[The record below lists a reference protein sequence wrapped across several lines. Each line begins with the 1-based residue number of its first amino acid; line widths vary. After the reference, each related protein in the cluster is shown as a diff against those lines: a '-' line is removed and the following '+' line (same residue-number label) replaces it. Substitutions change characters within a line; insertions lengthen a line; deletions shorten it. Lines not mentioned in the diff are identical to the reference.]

1 MSWTRR
7 IVTGVFVAALAGGA
21 LWAARPRPLT
31 VEAAR
36 VAQGH
41 LEATLDEE
49 GRTRVRDRYVI
60 SSTVTGNVR
69 RAELRP
75 GDAVEPGTVVARIL
89 PVDPTP
95 LDARSRADALG
106 HVRLAEAA
114 LRQSQ
119 SGVERA
125 RGALEFA
132 RAEVTRLRGLVNSGA
147 TAPHDLTVAEFEVR
161 SRTDELASAQF
172 ATRGAE
178 YELANARSLL
188 ARSTSAAPSSDEIE
202 LRSPVRGRVLR
213 VAQPSGGVV
222 TAGAPLLE
230 IGDTT
235 ALEIVIDLLTADAA
249 QVTTG
254 STVRI
259 DAWGGDGA
267 LTGHVRL
274 VEPSAFT
281 RTSALGVEEQ
291 RVNALV
297 DLNDPPARW
306 RSLGDGWRVEA
317 HITVWEGD
325 NVITVPTGA
334 LFRKADAWC
343 AFVIEGGRARRR
355 TVTLGHRGGD
365 RVEITQG
372 LRAGETVIVHPSDR
386 LVEGEAVAPE

>member
-1 MSWTRR
+1 
-7 IVTGVFVAALAGGA
+7 
-21 LWAARPRPLT
+21 
-31 VEAAR
+31 
-36 VAQGH
+36 
-41 LEATLDEE
+41 
-49 GRTRVRDRYVI
+49 
-60 SSTVTGNVR
+60 
-69 RAELRP
+69 
-75 GDAVEPGTVVARIL
+75 
-89 PVDPTP
+89 
-95 LDARSRADALG
+95 
-106 HVRLAEAA
+106 
-114 LRQSQ
+114 
-119 SGVERA
+119 
-125 RGALEFA
+125 
-132 RAEVTRLRGLVNSGA
+132 
-147 TAPHDLTVAEFEVR
+147 
-161 SRTDELASAQF
+161 RTDELASAQF

-222 TAGAPLLE
+222 TAGAPLLAL
-230 IGDTT
+230 GDTT

>member
-7 IVTGVFVAALAGGA
+7 IITGVFVAALAGGA

-36 VAQGH
+36 VERGH
-41 LEATLDEE
+41 LEASLDEE

-75 GDAVEPGTVVARIL
+75 GDAVEPGAVVARIL
-89 PVDPTP
+89 PVDPDAARRS
-95 LDARSRADALG
+95 LAGRRARSRAARRG
-106 HVRLAEAA
+106 GAPSVAVGRRAA
-114 LRQSQ
+114 
-119 SGVERA
+119 RA
-125 RGALEFA
+125 ALEFA
-132 RAEVTRLRGLVNSGA
+132 RAEVARLRGLVSSGA

-188 ARSTSAAPSSDEIE
+188 ARGTGAASSSDEIE

-213 VAQPSGGVV
+213 VALPSGGVV

-306 RSLGDGWRVEA
+306 RTLGDGWRVEA

-325 NVITVPTGA
+325 NVVTVPTGA

-343 AFVIEGGRARRR
+343 AFVIDGGRARRR

-386 LVEGEAVAPE
+386 LADGDAVAPE